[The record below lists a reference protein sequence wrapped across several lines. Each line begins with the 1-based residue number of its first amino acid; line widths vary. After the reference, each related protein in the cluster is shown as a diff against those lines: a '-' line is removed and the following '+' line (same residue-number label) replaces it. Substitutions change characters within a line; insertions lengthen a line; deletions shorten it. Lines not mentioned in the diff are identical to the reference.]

1 MNNIAD
7 QLQGTNWLDFWR
19 GKISGGGIWGVQVWL
34 INACVLYWT
43 AHIII
48 WKTAKGWYC
57 QFQEEIIKAWME
69 KEKSV
74 SEGQKKRKL
83 SDNQVS
89 SYRSSSS
96 ESMKILG
103 RTWTSVASVQSECTV
118 LQRGRKASD
127 KSLDLTSGELN
138 IHMNAVFH
146 YPIPPGKSKFPPCN
160 PCLQDGTS
168 RKNWV
173 QGASISKCDKCYVS
187 KITWI

>member
-1 MNNIAD
+1 M
-7 QLQGTNWLDFWR
+7 
-19 GKISGGGIWGVQVWL
+19 WL

-48 WKTAKGWYC
+48 WKTAKSWYC

-146 YPIPPGKSKFPPCN
+146 YSIPPGKSKFPPCN